1 MARLIEHFWRQL
13 GDTAAETGGLGVVV
27 DFLLGQPEVS
37 QLGVS
42 LFVQHHVVGFKV
54 ALDDVVRV
62 QVLDGQQDFGD
73 VELGGVL
80 VELLQL
86 VQDLAQVAA
95 RALLHDQEQLLG
107 GLEGLEEFHD
117 EGVLHVGQDVAF
129 GLGLARQVAAH
140 DLLLAQHLHR
150 LEALL
155 ALLLHQLDLA
165 ETAFAQHHVRHEVL
179 GDDLLVVELGVIIL
193 ADLD

>member
-62 QVLDGQQDFGD
+62 QVFDCQQDFGD
-73 VELGGVL
+73 VELGRVF
-80 VELLQL
+80 VEFFKF
-86 VQDLAQVAA
+86 VQDLSQIPTGTI
-95 RALLHDQEQLLG
+95 LHDQE
-107 GLEGLEEFHD
+107 
-117 EGVLHVGQDVAF
+117 
-129 GLGLARQVAAH
+129 
-140 DLLLAQHLHR
+140 
-150 LEALL
+150 
-155 ALLLHQLDLA
+155 
-165 ETAFAQHHVRHEVL
+165 
-179 GDDLLVVELGVIIL
+179 
-193 ADLD
+193 